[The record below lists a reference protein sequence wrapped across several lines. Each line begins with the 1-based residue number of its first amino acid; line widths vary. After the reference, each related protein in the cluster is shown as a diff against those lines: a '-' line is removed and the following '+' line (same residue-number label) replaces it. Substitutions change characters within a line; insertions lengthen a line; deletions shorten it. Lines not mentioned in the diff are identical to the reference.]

1 MSKWC
6 THDESVNYVYFAFNI
21 YVDGE
26 HKRLAVN
33 IRIPQ
38 GTIEISLR
46 HMCSSNRKATLSEV
60 QVQFTFSGLVFV
72 VHVQQPPFELTEA
85 NVFTKL

>member
-33 IRIPQ
+33 VRISQ
-38 GTIEISLR
+38 GTCEISLC
-46 HMCSSNRKATLSEV
+46 HLCSSKAALSEV
-60 QVQFTFSGLVFV
+60 QVQFTFSDLVFV
-72 VHVQQPPFELTEA
+72 VHVQQPPYEITEA
-85 NVFTKL
+85 YVTKL